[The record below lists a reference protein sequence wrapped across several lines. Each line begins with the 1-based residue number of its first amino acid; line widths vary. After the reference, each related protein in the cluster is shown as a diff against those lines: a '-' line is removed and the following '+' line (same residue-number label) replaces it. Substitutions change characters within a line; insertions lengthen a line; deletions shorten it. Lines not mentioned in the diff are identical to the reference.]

1 MAMIDAQV
9 LRERVLEM
17 SRTAYSIGNRGRALA
32 YDRVLELIDDLEE
45 VEERRA
51 TLACSDRAQVAS
63 LSPASAVPAPVLS
76 AASLPWDPLDRD

>member
-1 MAMIDAQV
+1 MIDAQA

-51 TLACSDRAQVAS
+51 TPASSDRAQVAS
-63 LSPASAVPAPVLS
+63 LAPASAVPAPALS

>member
-1 MAMIDAQV
+1 VAVIDAQK

-45 VEERRA
+45 DVTQPSA
-51 TLACSDRAQVAS
+51 SPAQAWPPASAADRVQVAS
-63 LSPASAVPAPVLS
+63 L
-76 AASLPWDPLDRD
+76 AASSMPWDPLRD

>member
-1 MAMIDAQV
+1 MAVIDAQK

-45 VEERRA
+45 DVTQPSA
-51 TLACSDRAQVAS
+51 SPAQAWPPASAADRVQVAS
-63 LSPASAVPAPVLS
+63 LAASAM
-76 AASLPWDPLDRD
+76 PWDPLRD

>member
-1 MAMIDAQV
+1 MAVIDAQK

-45 VEERRA
+45 QTIPAAAPPGTAWPPASAE
-51 TLACSDRAQVAS
+51 DRVQVAS
-63 LSPASAVPAPVLS
+63 LAASAM
-76 AASLPWDPLDRD
+76 PWDPFRE

>member
-1 MAMIDAQV
+1 MAMIDAKK

-45 VEERRA
+45 DVTQPSA
-51 TLACSDRAQVAS
+51 SPAQPWPPASFADRVQVAS
-63 LSPASAVPAPVLS
+63 LVS
-76 AASLPWDPLDRD
+76 ASLPWDPVRDD

>member
-1 MAMIDAQV
+1 MIDAQA

-51 TLACSDRAQVAS
+51 TSSSSDRAQVAS
-63 LSPASAVPAPVLS
+63 LAAPASPSSLAW
-76 AASLPWDPLDRD
+76 ASLPWDPLRQD